1 MVDLAPQPFTTA
13 SAALVNYDATDV
25 SNGTGYEDYYLIE
38 SEDSGGVDYH
48 LTPNADFSNSVT
60 LNVSAGSSDQDFDL
74 TAFIIPRTINGDV
87 RLSIPI
93 FNDGGNSVT
102 TAYLYKYDG
111 STETQL
117 GSSITITKVGN
128 PTTMLYMIMP
138 IDNETIPAGEVLR
151 LRLVMA
157 YAGGGTGRWGIDPA
171 NRTHSSLTITTQSK
185 LSIPYKL
192 DL

>member
-1 MVDLAPQPFTTA
+1 MVMPQPFTTA
-13 SAALVNYDATDV
+13 SQALVNYDATDV